1 MTTEL
6 TIQLRCAPVVI
17 RDERNGEKME
27 DKIVLELNQIKAAD
41 AMGFDFE
48 EIVHRQYNRRGYTV
62 LEIGKVQRQ
71 TITINLE
78 ELYRL
83 HSVGEMGKRE
93 KVETNAE

>member
-1 MTTEL
+1 MKTEM

-17 RDERNGEKME
+17 RDERNGEKKR
-27 DKIVLELNQIKAAD
+27 DQIVLDLNQIKAAD

-48 EIVHRQYNRRGYTV
+48 EVIHRQYNRRGFTV
-62 LEIGKVQRQ
+62 LEIGKVQRK

-83 HSVGEMGKRE
+83 NNVATLGKRE
-93 KVETNAE
+93 AQINAE